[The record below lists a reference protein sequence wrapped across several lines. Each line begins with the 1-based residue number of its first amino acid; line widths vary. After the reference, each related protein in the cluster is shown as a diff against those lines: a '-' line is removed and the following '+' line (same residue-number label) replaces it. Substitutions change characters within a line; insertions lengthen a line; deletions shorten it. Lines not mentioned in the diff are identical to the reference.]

1 MTTHDVS
8 TAPGPAPQAT
18 APPEAGEAAGS
29 PEGPMKKARRGKRR
43 RILLALL
50 ALLAVLLLL
59 LGLLS
64 AWYLSTGKPL
74 SELPG
79 LANDKMPHYV
89 SSFYGTSRPIGVAVS
104 PSGDRIYVTEGE
116 GTKLVRI
123 YDRTGK
129 KLGTLQPPK
138 STGPSHQPVYVAV
151 NPITSD
157 VYVSDRPA
165 QSVYIYNAKGAYL
178 RTFVPRGNL
187 GGGWQPLGLA
197 FNADG
202 DLYVTDVSA
211 KAHRV
216 LAFGPDGAL
225 TRTLG
230 AKDKLVFPN
239 GIAIDKL
246 GTTYVSDSN
255 NGRLVTIDPVGKL
268 AATISRGAG
277 AGDLGMPRGAAID
290 NSGRLHVV
298 DTSAHTVK
306 VYRIAAA
313 SSASSAAPTVKY
325 LGSFGEE
332 GQVDGAFEFPNGVA
346 TDARGRIYVTDR
358 ENNRVQ
364 VWSY

>member
-8 TAPGPAPQAT
+8 TIPGPALQAT
-18 APPEAGEAAGS
+18 PPPEPGGAAGS
-29 PEGPMKKARRGKRR
+29 PEDLLKAARRRKRR
-43 RILLALL
+43 RILL

-59 LGLLS
+59 LGLLF
-64 AWYLSTGKPL
+64 AWYLSTRKPL

-89 SSFYGTSRPIGVAVS
+89 SSFYGSSRPIGVAVS
-104 PSGDRIYVTEGE
+104 PSGDRIYVTESD
-116 GTKLVRI
+116 GTKLVRV

-138 STGPSHQPVYVAV
+138 STGAAHQPVYVAV
-151 NPITSD
+151 DPITSD
-157 VYVSDRPA
+157 VYVSDRLA
-165 QSVYIYNAKGAYL
+165 QAVYVYDAKGVYR
-178 RTFVPRGNL
+178 RTFVPRGDL

-197 FNADG
+197 FDARG

-216 LAFGPDGAL
+216 LVFGRDGTLA
-225 TRTLG
+225 RTLG
-230 AKDKLVFPN
+230 AADKLVFPN
-239 GIAIDKL
+239 GIAIDKR

-255 NGRLVTIDPVGKL
+255 NGRLVTFDPAGKFASTINRGVGE
-268 AATISRGAG
+268 
-277 AGDLGMPRGAAID
+277 GDLGLPRGAAID
-290 NSGRLHVV
+290 GSNRLHVV
-298 DTSAHTVK
+298 DTSAHNIK
-306 VYRIAAA
+306 VYRIEAAK
-313 SSASSAAPTVKY
+313 SSTSRAPSLKY
-325 LGSFGEE
+325 IGSFGDE

-346 TDARGRIYVTDR
+346 TDSRARIYVTDR